1 MLSNIKYFRQLEFID
16 HKSYNTYQRAR
27 NMNYQFPSL
36 VMFAEGDISFKAAGM
51 FPENDG
57 STETKRHY
65 IWLATSSHWE
75 WIICHFKKP
84 FLSNWESRTKKHLP
98 KIYCQSPAGSLIVK
112 LQMTTS
118 SLILIYN
125 IFTTFAKSNWVEF
138 KFSNLRYYPKIHDRS
153 IHFSWSHPQ
162 NISSISENSIV

>member
-36 VMFAEGDISFKAAGM
+36 VMFAEGDIFFKAAGM

-65 IWLATSSHWE
+65 IWLATSSHLE
-75 WIICHFKKP
+75 WIICHFKKT

-98 KIYCQSPAGSLIVK
+98 KNFGQAK
-112 LQMTTS
+112 LLWNSVMVTIPS
-118 SLILIYN
+118 VIPS
-125 IFTTFAKSNWVEF
+125 
-138 KFSNLRYYPKIHDRS
+138 
-153 IHFSWSHPQ
+153 
-162 NISSISENSIV
+162 SSIWDNIRFCRANCWSNQFWVKGPPHLW